1 MWDGFLTAVYAVYFF
16 SLLSGE
22 QSNHSY
28 ADKKVRDE
36 GGVKKEG
43 YKDKVSSLEAELR
56 EIQERYSHMSLKYA
70 EVEAEREELVMKLKT
85 VNSRSWF

>member
-1 MWDGFLTAVYAVYFF
+1 M
-16 SLLSGE
+16 
-22 QSNHSY
+22 
-28 ADKKVRDE
+28 RDE

-56 EIQERYSHMSLKYA
+56 EIQERYSQMSLKYA

>member
-1 MWDGFLTAVYAVYFF
+1 MWDGFLTAVYFF

-56 EIQERYSHMSLKYA
+56 EIQERYSQMSLKYA